1 MSSVLAEPDTY
12 AGQFGDVVNR
22 LPGTRLDW
30 LVRLRDDALHRFLE
44 LGFPTTRL
52 ENWKYTNIA
61 PIRRIA
67 FQTAGMPP
75 GRIPA
80 ALRSRIEAFTAPRLV
95 LINGLPC
102 RELSVI
108 QGTPSISLHWL
119 SDVLADSARAAPLEG
134 YLGSCASPSERAFVA
149 WNTAFFADGAYVQ
162 IPKGTIIEQLVTVV
176 HVALGSNPPWVSH
189 PRNLIVAG
197 EDSQVRIAEVFLG
210 AGSVYLTNPVTEI
223 VAAPG
228 AVVDYYKL
236 ECESDAAFHVGATNA
251 RVGRDSSITS
261 HTVSIGGAL
270 ARNELGV
277 VLDGEGAHC
286 TLNGVFVVDGHRLI
300 DNHTEIDHISPHT
313 SSRELYKGVLSGYG
327 EAVFNGAI
335 KVRENAQKADALQ
348 QSRNLLLSEHA
359 QINAKPELEI
369 RADDVRCAHG
379 ATVGQIDREAMF
391 YLRSRGMS
399 ERDARRLL
407 VRGFAAEVL
416 DRVEVPDLRNY
427 LEFRLEDWFR
437 NALEAA

>member
-1 MSSVLAEPDTY
+1 
-12 AGQFGDVVNR
+12 
-22 LPGTRLDW
+22 
-30 LVRLRDDALHRFLE
+30 
-44 LGFPTTRL
+44 
-52 ENWKYTNIA
+52 
-61 PIRRIA
+61 
-67 FQTAGMPP
+67 
-75 GRIPA
+75 
-80 ALRSRIEAFTAPRLV
+80 
-95 LINGLPC
+95 
-102 RELSVI
+102 
-108 QGTPSISLHWL
+108 
-119 SDVLADSARAAPLEG
+119 
-134 YLGSCASPSERAFVA
+134 
-149 WNTAFFADGAYVQ
+149 VQ